1 YLVERS
7 TDGGVNFAPLAI
19 VAANATSHSDTTA
32 SEATSYV
39 YRVKPINATGTGVGV
54 TVSALTVPAA
64 PSLLTATAITVT
76 RVDLSWTDNS
86 SGENGFTIE
95 RSTDGGTT
103 WSTLTTRSA
112 NVTTYS

>member
-1 YLVERS
+1 MKASNATGSGAASPTASVLTLPAPASALGATVVSATRVDLAWTDNAAAETGYLVERS

-54 TVSALTVPAA
+54 T
-64 PSLLTATAITVT
+64 
-76 RVDLSWTDNS
+76 
-86 SGENGFTIE
+86 
-95 RSTDGGTT
+95 
-103 WSTLTTRSA
+103 
-112 NVTTYS
+112 